1 MRLTIIGCGD
11 AFSAGGRYQSCYLLD
26 TSAGRLMLDCG
37 ATTLTAL
44 KHSGVAP
51 NSVDALLISHLHGD
65 HFGGVP
71 FFFLDALFV
80 SRREKPLPI
89 FGPKGCQERVEALI
103 ENLFPRGLSNR
114 RRFEMSFHDIEG
126 ATPLDCQGISVLPVE
141 VVHESGAPA
150 YALRMEADGRLFAY
164 SGDTGWCDGVIEA
177 GRDADL
183 YLMECSTYD
192 FKLSMHLDYLTI
204 AEHFDRIG
212 AKRYLFAHMNEDM
225 IGHPERIDQ
234 TRCAMAED
242 GLVID
247 I

>member
-1 MRLTIIGCGD
+1 MRLTVIGCGD

-26 TSAGRLMLDCG
+26 TSEGRLMLDCG

-44 KHSGVAP
+44 KHSAIAP
-51 NSVDALLISHLHGD
+51 NSIDALLISHLHGD

-71 FFFLDALFV
+71 FLFLDALFV
-80 SRREKPLPI
+80 SKREKPLPI

-114 RRFEMSFHDIEG
+114 RRFEMSFHEIEAAPMECLG
-126 ATPLDCQGISVLPVE
+126 LSVLPIE

-150 YALRMEADGRLFAY
+150 YALRMEGDGGRFAY

-177 GRDADL
+177 GQDADL
-183 YLMECSTYD
+183 YLIECSTYGL
-192 FKLSMHLDYLTI
+192 KLSMHLDYLTL
-204 AEHFDRIG
+204 AENFDRIG
-212 AKRYLFAHMNEDM
+212 AKRYLLTHMNEDM
-225 IGHPERIDQ
+225 LNDSGKIDR